1 MRLRHRDLEE
11 KAKNHPGIYRGEGR
25 VNADQRITNA
35 ALVRIERN
43 AMAQPQSNEEIV
55 LNLLRFSP
63 YGALG
68 QIFIMEAIREYA
80 NNVSAIDPAT
90 ITGTAFINPE
100 AWVGVAKDVKQRL
113 EEFQKQPC
121 KEI

>member
-1 MRLRHRDLEE
+1 
-11 KAKNHPGIYRGEGR
+11 
-25 VNADQRITNA
+25 
-35 ALVRIERN
+35 
-43 AMAQPQSNEEIV
+43 MAQPQSNEEIV

>member
-1 MRLRHRDLEE
+1 
-11 KAKNHPGIYRGEGR
+11 
-25 VNADQRITNA
+25 
-35 ALVRIERN
+35 
-43 AMAQPQSNEEIV
+43 
-55 LNLLRFSP
+55 
-63 YGALG
+63 
-68 QIFIMEAIREYA
+68 MEAIREYA

>member
-11 KAKNHPGIYRGEGR
+11 KAKNHPDIYRGEGR

>member
-1 MRLRHRDLEE
+1 MS
-11 KAKNHPGIYRGEGR
+11 K
-25 VNADQRITNA
+25 Q
-35 ALVRIERN
+35 
-43 AMAQPQSNEEIV
+43 QPETNEEIIS
-55 LNLLRFSP
+55 NLMQFNP

-90 ITGTAFINPE
+90 ITGNPIINLA

-121 KEI
+121 QEI

>member
-11 KAKNHPGIYRGEGR
+11 KAKNHPDIYRGEGR

-63 YGALG
+63 YGALS